1 MALNDILLQL
11 DCYTEPTRP
20 AAVDW
25 AVDFTARIGGK
36 VSALAVEVKIPA
48 PTNWA
53 AERLIGISDLARAE
67 EAKSRQAANELLAH
81 FEARARGAGVF
92 QDRLHHLAHYVDV
105 TEHTV
110 TVARTRDLTIVPVA
124 SRIDGQA
131 SVADGLI
138 FGSGRPVLVAQTS
151 ADQSP
156 PSGRLDHVVV
166 AWDGGRPAARALAD
180 ALPILAHAKEVRV
193 LTILNEKPVTVAGA
207 GAEAVRHLQAH
218 GIPALLDEV
227 DAEGARIGKVLE
239 RYLKAQSAD
248 LLVMGAFGHS
258 RLREFIL
265 GGATQSMLESAPAP
279 IMLAH

>member
-11 DCYTEPTRP
+11 DCYPDPTP
-20 AAVDW
+20 LAAVDW
-25 AVDFTARIGGK
+25 AVDFTARIGGR

-81 FEARARGAGVF
+81 FETRANAAGVF
-92 QDRLHHLAHYVDV
+92 QDCLRHSTHYGGV

-124 SRIDGQA
+124 SKIDGQA
-131 SVADGLI
+131 GVAEGLV
-138 FGSGRPVLVAQTS
+138 FGSGRPVIIAQTPS
-151 ADQSP
+151 GPS
-156 PSGRLDHVVV
+156 PSGRLDRVVV
-166 AWDGGRPAARALAD
+166 AWDGGRPAARALGD

-193 LTILNEKPVTVAGA
+193 LTILNEKPTTVAGA
-207 GAEAVRHLQAH
+207 GTEALRHLQAH
-218 GIPALLDEV
+218 GVPAILDEV
-227 DAEGARIGKVLE
+227 DADGARIGKVLE
-239 RYLKAQSAD
+239 RYLTAQAPD

-265 GGATQSMLESAPAP
+265 GGATQSMLDAAPAP
-279 IMLAH
+279 VLLAH